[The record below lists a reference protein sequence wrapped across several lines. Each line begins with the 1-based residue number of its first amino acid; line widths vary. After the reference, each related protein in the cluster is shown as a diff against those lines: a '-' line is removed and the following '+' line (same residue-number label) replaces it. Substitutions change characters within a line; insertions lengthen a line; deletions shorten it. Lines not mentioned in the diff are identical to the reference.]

1 MTTSIF
7 AFVVVL
13 GILIFFH
20 ELGHFLVARLFGV
33 GVEKFSL
40 GFGPRLFGR
49 TIGLTDYRISAIPLG
64 GYVKMVGDEP
74 DAEIDPQLIPYSFTH
89 KHVFKKI
96 LIVAAGP
103 FFNLLLAAII
113 YSAFFAFVGTEDI
126 RPVINHVVAESPASR
141 AGLQT
146 NDVIVAING
155 KTVDSWG
162 DINRLISAGKG
173 REVRI
178 AVKRGDQVFDVRV
191 APRIKMAKDI
201 LGDDKPY
208 YDVGFSGLPP
218 LKAVVGSVA
227 DGYPAKKAGLQKGD
241 RIVAINGRPVE
252 DWNTMKTIISNS
264 HGDPLKVKIVRG
276 DKTLTLTVVPV
287 LVGEENALGEKVDS
301 YRIGISSPGL
311 DIPAA
316 DRINI
321 KRGPFQAIGDGVAQ
335 TYQISRLT
343 LLSIG
348 KLIKGTVSTKTLGG
362 PIMIAEMAGQQAK
375 AGLTNLIFFIAVLSI
390 NLAVLKF
397 LPIPVLDGGHL
408 MFFFIEAIIGRPINT
423 RMREIAQQAGIFILI
438 LLMIFVF
445 YNDITRI
452 FSS

>member
-1 MTTSIF
+1 MTTNIF

-49 TIGLTDYRISAIPLG
+49 TVGLTDYRISAIPLG

-74 DAEIDPQLIPYSFTH
+74 DAELDAEMIPYSFTH

-96 LIVAAGP
+96 MIVAAGP
-103 FFNLLLAAII
+103 FFNLLLAVII
-113 YSAFFAFVGTEDI
+113 YTGFFTFIGTEDI
-126 RPVINHVVAESPASR
+126 RPVVNHVVAESPAAA
-141 AGLQT
+141 AGLQAG
-146 NDVIVAING
+146 DLVAAVNG
-155 KTVDSWG
+155 ETVVAWS
-162 DINRLISAGKG
+162 DINRLIADGKG
-173 REVRI
+173 GEVRI
-178 AVKRGDQVFDVRV
+178 TVKRDGSFLDVAV
-191 APRIKMAKDI
+191 TPQTKVAKDI
-201 LGDDKPY
+201 LGDDAPY
-208 YDVGFSGLPP
+208 YDVGFSGLAP
-218 LKAVVGSVA
+218 LKAFVGDVA

-241 RIVAINGRPVE
+241 LIVAINNRAV
-252 DWNTMKTIISNS
+252 DTWNTMKTIISQS
-264 HGDPLKVKIVRG
+264 RGEPLTVRVVREAQ
-276 DKTLTLTVVPV
+276 TLTVDIVPV
-287 LVGEENALGEKVDS
+287 LFSEENVLGEKVDS
-301 YRIGISSPGL
+301 YRIGISSPGVN
-311 DIPAA
+311 IPDA
-316 DRINI
+316 DRVTI
-321 KRGPFQAIGDGVAQ
+321 KRSPLKALVEGVDQ

-390 NLAVLKF
+390 NLAVLNF

-408 MFFFIEAIIGRPINT
+408 MFFFIEAVIRRPINI

-445 YNDITRI
+445 YNDISRI

>member
-1 MTTSIF
+1 MTTNLF

-49 TIGLTDYRISAIPLG
+49 TVGMTDYRVSAIPLG

-74 DAEIDPQLIPYSFTH
+74 DAELDAEMIPYSFTH

-103 FFNLLLAAII
+103 FFNLLLAVII
-113 YSAFFAFVGTEDI
+113 YTGFFTFIGTEDI
-126 RPVINHVVAESPASR
+126 RPVVNHVNAGSPAAS
-141 AGLQT
+141 AGLQAG
-146 NDVIVAING
+146 DLVAAVNAEA
-155 KTVDSWG
+155 VVAWS
-162 DINRLISAGKG
+162 DINRLIAEGNG
-173 REVRI
+173 GQVRI
-178 AVKRGDQVFDVRV
+178 TIKRDGSIFDVAV
-191 APRIKMAKDI
+191 TPQTKVAKDI
-201 LGDDKPY
+201 LGDDAPY
-208 YDVGFSGLPP
+208 YDVGFSGLAP
-218 LKAVVGSVA
+218 LKAVVGDVA

-241 RIVAINGRPVE
+241 LIVAINNRAV
-252 DWNTMKTIISNS
+252 DSWDTMKTIIAQCK
-264 HGDPLKVKIVRG
+264 GEPLTIRVVR
-276 DKTLTLTVVPV
+276 KAESLTVEIVPV
-287 LVGEENALGEKVDS
+287 LFSEENVLGEKVDS
-301 YRIGISSPGL
+301 YRIGISSPGIN
-311 DIPAA
+311 IPDA
-316 DRINI
+316 DRITI
-321 KRGPFQAIGDGVAQ
+321 KRSPLKALVEGVDQ

-375 AGLTNLIFFIAVLSI
+375 AGMTNLIFFIAVLSI
-390 NLAVLKF
+390 NLAVLNF

-408 MFFFIEAIIGRPINT
+408 MFFFIEAAIRRPINI

>member
-1 MTTSIF
+1 MTTNIF

-49 TIGLTDYRISAIPLG
+49 TVGITDYRISAIPLG

-74 DAEIDPQLIPYSFTH
+74 DAELDAELIPYSFTH

-96 LIVAAGP
+96 MIVAAGP
-103 FFNLLLAAII
+103 FFNLLLAVII
-113 YSAFFAFVGTEDI
+113 YTGFFTIIGTEDV
-126 RPVINHVVAESPASR
+126 RPVVNHVVAESPA
-141 AGLQT
+141 AGVGLQPG
-146 NDVIVAING
+146 DRVAAVNG
-155 KTVDSWG
+155 ETVAAWG
-162 DINRLISAGKG
+162 DINRLIAEGG
-173 REVRI
+173 GDAVRI
-178 AVKRGDQVFDVRV
+178 TVNRDGNFFDVTV
-191 APRIKMAKDI
+191 TPQTKMAKDI
-201 LGDDKPY
+201 LGDDAPY
-208 YDVGFSGLPP
+208 YDVGFSGLAP
-218 LKAVVGSVA
+218 LKAVVGEVA
-227 DGYPAKKAGLQKGD
+227 DGYPAKKAGMKKGD
-241 RIVAINGRPVE
+241 LIVSINDRAV
-252 DWNTMKTIISNS
+252 DSWNTMKTIISQS
-264 HGDPLKVKIVRG
+264 KGDPLAVRVVRNG
-276 DKTLTLTVVPV
+276 ETLAVEIVPV
-287 LVGEENALGEKVDS
+287 LFSEENLLGEKVDS
-301 YRIGISSPGL
+301 YRIGISSPGI
-311 DIPAA
+311 DIPDA
-316 DRINI
+316 DRITI
-321 KRGPFQAIGDGVAQ
+321 KRGFFQALLEGVDQ

-375 AGLTNLIFFIAVLSI
+375 AGLTNLVFFIAVLSI
-390 NLAVLKF
+390 NLAVLNF

-408 MFFFIEAIIGRPINT
+408 MFFFIEAVIRRPINV

-438 LLMIFVF
+438 MLMIFVF

-452 FSS
+452 FAS

>member
-1 MTTSIF
+1 MTTNIF

-49 TIGLTDYRISAIPLG
+49 TVGMTDYRISAIPLG
-64 GYVKMVGDEP
+64 GFVKMVGDEP
-74 DAEIDPQLIPYSFTH
+74 DAELDPEMIPYSFTH

-96 LIVAAGP
+96 MIVAAGP
-103 FFNLLLAAII
+103 FFNLLLAVII
-113 YSAFFAFVGTEDI
+113 YTGFFYFIGTEDI
-126 RPVINHVVAESPASR
+126 RPVINHVVQESPADR

-146 NDVIVAING
+146 RDVVAAING
-155 KTVDSWG
+155 ATVASWS
-162 DINRLISAGKG
+162 DINRLIADGKG
-173 REVRI
+173 SDVRI
-178 AVKRGDQVFDVRV
+178 TVKRDDSFFDVDV
-191 APRIKMAKDI
+191 TPLTKVAKDI
-201 LGDDKPY
+201 LGDDVPY
-208 YDVGFSGLPP
+208 YDVGFSGLTPP
-218 LKAVVGSVA
+218 EAEVGEVA

-241 RIVAINGRPVE
+241 LIVAIDKRPV
-252 DWNTMKTIISNS
+252 DSWNTMKEIISRS
-264 HGDPLKVKIVRG
+264 KGEPLAVRIVRG
-276 DKTLTLTVVPV
+276 EESLTVDIVPV
-287 LVGEENALGEKVDS
+287 LYSEENVFGEKVDS
-301 YRIGISSPGL
+301 YRIGISSPGIN
-311 DIPAA
+311 IPEA
-316 DRINI
+316 DRITI
-321 KRGPFQAIGDGVAQ
+321 KRGPIQAVIDSVDQ

-343 LLSIG
+343 ILSIG

-390 NLAVLKF
+390 NLAVLNF

-408 MFFFIEAIIGRPINT
+408 MFFFIEAVIGRPINT

-445 YNDITRI
+445 YNDIMRV

>member
-1 MTTSIF
+1 MTTNIF

-40 GFGPRLFGR
+40 GFGPRLLGR
-49 TIGLTDYRISAIPLG
+49 KVGITDYRISAIPLG

-74 DAEIDPQLIPYSFTH
+74 DAELAPELIPYSFTH
-89 KHVFKKI
+89 KHVFKRI

-103 FFNLLLAAII
+103 FFNLLLAVII
-113 YSAFFAFVGTEDI
+113 YTAFFIFIGTEDI
-126 RPVINHVVAESPASR
+126 RPIVKHVANQSPAAR
-141 AGLQT
+141 AGLQSG
-146 NDVIVAING
+146 DVVVAING
-155 KTVDSWG
+155 STVASWG
-162 DINRLISAGKG
+162 DINRLIADGQG
-173 REVRI
+173 RDVRI
-178 AVKRGDQVFDVRV
+178 TAKREDTFFDVSATPQTKV
-191 APRIKMAKDI
+191 AKDI
-201 LGDDKPY
+201 LGDDAPY
-208 YDVGFSGLPP
+208 YDIGFSGLAP
-218 LKAVVGSVA
+218 LKAVVGEVA
-227 DGYPAKKAGLQKGD
+227 DGYPAKKAGVQQGD
-241 RIVAINGRPVE
+241 LIVAIDNQPV
-252 DWNTMKTIISNS
+252 DSWNTMKAIISQS
-264 HGDPLKVKIVRG
+264 QGEPLAVRIVRG
-276 DKTLTLTVVPV
+276 AQTLTVDIVPV
-287 LVGEENALGEKVDS
+287 LFSEENVLGEKVDS
-301 YRIGISSPGL
+301 YRIGISTPAIE
-311 DIPAA
+311 IPEA
-316 DRINI
+316 DRITI
-321 KRGPFQAIGDGVAQ
+321 KRGFMPAVREGVDQ

-390 NLAVLKF
+390 NLAVLNF

-408 MFFFIEAIIGRPINT
+408 MFFFIEAAIRRPINI
-423 RMREIAQQAGIFILI
+423 RMREIAQQAGIFVLI

-445 YNDITRI
+445 YNDIMRI